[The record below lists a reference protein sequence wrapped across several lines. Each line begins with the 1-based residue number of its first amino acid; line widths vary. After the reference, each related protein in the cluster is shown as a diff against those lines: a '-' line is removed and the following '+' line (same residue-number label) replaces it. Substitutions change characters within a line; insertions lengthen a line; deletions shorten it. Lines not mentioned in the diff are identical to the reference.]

1 MLFPT
6 TVFALFFLLVFIG
19 GWLLSPRRRL
29 WTLFMLAASYVFYG
43 WWDWRF
49 LGLILFCTLINQ
61 AFARLLAWLP
71 GQGGAGGRAWVLAAS
86 VVVNLGILGFFK
98 YCRFFVMSAYA
109 LCGQL
114 GVPCRL
120 PLLDIVL
127 PVGISFFTFQA
138 MSYVI
143 DVYRREIPPARSV
156 LDFAT
161 FLAFFPQLVAGPI
174 VRASEFLPQIGRAG
188 EAGAVDTGRAA
199 TLILTGLFKKV
210 VLANL
215 LAVRLVDPV
224 FDYPAD
230 HGTVDVLLG
239 VYGYAAQIYCDFSA
253 YSDIAIGVALLLG
266 IHFPVNFNAPY
277 TATSFRGFWQRWH
290 ISLSTW
296 LRDYLYIPLG
306 GSRGGVWRTRRNLL
320 LTFLLGGLW
329 HGAQWRFVVW
339 GALHGVFL
347 VAERALAGWWPARAT
362 PPGRLASMATRLAA
376 LLLVFH
382 GVCLSWFF
390 FRAETFAD
398 AWMLIGNIGR
408 WKPPLHLGAGTLVL
422 LAGGFA
428 IQLADGERLAPV
440 WRWFNRR
447 SFLLQGLLAAF
458 IITVVLGLGPQGVAP
473 FIYFQ
478 F

>member
-6 TVFALFFLLVFIG
+6 TVFATFFLIVFLG
-19 GWLLSPRRRL
+19 GWLLIRHRRL
-29 WTLFMLAASYVFYG
+29 WALFMLVASYVFYG
-43 WWDWRF
+43 WWNWRF
-49 LGLILFCTLINQ
+49 LGLIVFCTVVNHG
-61 AFARLLAWLP
+61 FALLMARSAHP
-71 GQGGAGGRAWVLAAS
+71 HMRRGILAAA
-86 VVVNLGILGFFK
+86 VAVNLGVLGFFK
-98 YCRFFVMSAYA
+98 YYQFFVLSAYA
-109 LCGQL
+109 FSGAIGL
-114 GVPCRL
+114 PCSL
-120 PLLDIVL
+120 PLLEIVL

-143 DVYRREIPPARSV
+143 DVYRDEIPPARSV

-161 FLAFFPQLVAGPI
+161 YLAFFPQLVAGPI
-174 VRASEFLPQIGRAG
+174 VRASVFLPQIRNPDNPGF
-188 EAGAVDTGRAA
+188 VNTGRAA
-199 TLILTGLFKKV
+199 TLVLTGLFKKV

-215 LAVRLVDPV
+215 LASRLVDPV
-224 FDYPAD
+224 FGYPED
-230 HGTVDVLLG
+230 FGTVDVLLG

-266 IHFPVNFNAPY
+266 MHFPDNFNAPY
-277 TATSFRGFWQRWH
+277 FATSFREFWQRWH
-290 ISLSTW
+290 ISLSSW

-306 GSRGGVWRTRRNLL
+306 GSRHGIWRTRRNLL

-329 HGAQWRFVVW
+329 HGAQWRFVAW
-339 GALHGVFL
+339 GALHGGFL
-347 VAERALAGWWPARAT
+347 IAERVLARFLHKGEAPS
-362 PPGRLASMATRLAA
+362 GRLIARLTRLGAT
-376 LLLVFH
+376 LLVFH

-398 AWMLIGNIGR
+398 AWTLIGNLGD
-408 WKPPLHLGAGTLVL
+408 WTQPVHLGIGTLVL

-428 IQLADGERLAPV
+428 VQLTDGNRLEPV

-447 SFLLQGLLAAF
+447 SLLLQGLVAAF
-458 IITVVLGLGPQGVAP
+458 IITIILGLGPQGVAP